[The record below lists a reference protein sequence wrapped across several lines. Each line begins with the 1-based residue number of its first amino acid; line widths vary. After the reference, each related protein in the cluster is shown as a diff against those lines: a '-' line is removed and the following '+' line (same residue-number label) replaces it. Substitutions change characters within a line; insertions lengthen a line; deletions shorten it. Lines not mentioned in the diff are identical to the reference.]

1 MVNYVAL
8 DCQQEFN
15 TQLIECQGSSFRAR
29 AWRSRISAPG
39 PASRGIAISSA
50 RRLFGAHREMD
61 VVSIDQLIHLS
72 RMSSAR
78 GVRCCNPLA
87 IIELHPGDQVR
98 LNPPLATSC

>member
-8 DCQQEFN
+8 DCQREFN
-15 TQLIECQGSSFRAR
+15 TQLIECQGSSYRAR
-29 AWRSRISAPG
+29 AWQSGISAPG
-39 PASRGIAISSA
+39 RPAEVLRSVARAACSA
-50 RRLFGAHREMD
+50 RGREMD